1 MESERSYHYQDAVS
15 SLDKVVGGQW
25 TLLQEN
31 ETPIIDREAAMAMEA
46 HGVITGRQTHGV
58 EADVDMRGEA
68 SGSSI

>member
-1 MESERSYHYQDAVS
+1 MESERSYHYQDAAS

-31 ETPIIDREAAMAMEA
+31 EAAMAMEA